1 MPLMSGAEERQ
12 KLDLKEE
19 RKQTLLKFWQ
29 DLKASYLIWIRIG
42 GIITGALILV
52 YLFTRFVIKWD
63 LFYETDLK
71 YSTIFFIIFVI
82 FLVSVGLCGLGAYF
96 LYNTKHKRNTKY
108 KDQDIG
114 RGGV

>member
-1 MPLMSGAEERQ
+1 MPLMSGSEERQ
-12 KLDLKEE
+12 IRDLKDE
-19 RKQTLLKFWQ
+19 RKQTLLNFWH
-29 DLKASYLIWIRIG
+29 DIKDSYIIWIKIG
-42 GIITGALILV
+42 GIITGGLILV
-52 YLFTRFVIKWD
+52 YLFARFVIKWD

-71 YSTIFFIIFVI
+71 YMTIFFIIFI
-82 FLVSVGLCGLGAYF
+82 LFFVSVGLCWIGAYF

>member
-12 KLDLKEE
+12 KLYLKEE

-29 DLKASYLIWIRIG
+29 DLKASYLIWIKIG
-42 GIITGALILV
+42 GIITGVLILV

-71 YSTIFFIIFVI
+71 YMTIFFIIFI
-82 FLVSVGLCGLGAYF
+82 LFLVSVGLCWLGAYF